1 MGLSVKWAA
10 CNVGAS
16 ATWETGDYYAWGE
29 TEAKEKYDWYI
40 YKWGTNESSITKYC
54 TLEAN
59 GTIDDIV
66 RLKSCDVAARM
77 RMGGAWRM
85 PTKAEMRELLSGCYW
100 QWTTDYDGH
109 GTAGFIVYKAK
120 DNADKGKIK
129 YPTGHF
135 LDKDVTLAASYSLDD
150 PHLFLPAAGR
160 KDAQISRN
168 VNRDLI
174 NWTSSLSENDNQ
186 YSVAL
191 YFASSDLNMLE
202 WSRAYGSS
210 VRAVLQE

>member
-1 MGLSVKWAA
+1 
-10 CNVGAS
+10 
-16 ATWETGDYYAWGE
+16 
-29 TEAKEKYDWYI
+29 
-40 YKWGTNESSITKYC
+40 
-54 TLEAN
+54 
-59 GTIDDIV
+59 
-66 RLKSCDVAARM
+66 
-77 RMGGAWRM
+77 MGGAWRM

-135 LDKDVTLAASYSLDD
+135 LDKDVMLAASYSLDD

-160 KDAQISRN
+160 KDAQTTRN

-191 YFASSDLNMLE
+191 YFASSDLNMLG
-202 WSRAYGSS
+202 WSRALSFTHH
-210 VRAVLQE
+210 L